1 MPRNP
6 DRETVFRFKKFEVVN
21 SDSAMKV
28 GTDGVLLGA
37 WFDMPA
43 GGSVLDVGTG
53 CGLIA
58 LMAAQRGASSVDA
71 VEIDAAAADE
81 ARRNVA
87 SSPWSDRIEVIHADF
102 LVAGLEGHYDRVV
115 SNPPYFVTGE
125 IAPDGGRAMARHEGT
140 LTVAALLRRARC
152 MLAPGGR
159 VALVTPADRYDDV
172 LTEAAFAGLDTV
184 RLCRVSTKEGKSPV
198 RILWEL
204 AVGSEGPCSC
214 ESMLIGSSGYRELV
228 EPFYLKI

>member
-6 DRETVFRFKKFEVVN
+6 DRETVFRFKKFEVAN

-37 WFDMPA
+37 WFDMPE

-71 VEIDAAAADE
+71 VEIDRAAADE

-87 SSPWSDRIEVIHADF
+87 ASPWPDRIRVLHADF
-102 LVAGLEGHYDRVV
+102 LEADVNGGYDRIV

-125 IAPDGGRAMARHEGT
+125 LAPDSSRAMARHEGA
-140 LTVAALLRRARC
+140 LTVGALLRRARRL
-152 MLAPGGR
+152 LAPGGR
-159 VALVTPADRYDDV
+159 VALVVPADRYDDV
-172 LTEAAFAGLDTV
+172 MAEAALAGLDAV
-184 RLCRVSTKEGKSPV
+184 RVCMVSTKAGKPPV
-198 RILWEL
+198 RTLWEL
-204 AVGSEGPCSC
+204 AAGVSAPCERESIVVGSPR
-214 ESMLIGSSGYRELV
+214 YRELV